1 MDLQAVLEHLENAG
15 TAQNRKIYRR
25 HGAGENLYGVSF
37 ADLGALAKQIK
48 KDQTLAEALWRTGN
62 HDARMLATMIA
73 DPKTISTDTLRGW
86 AGDLDNY
93 VLTDALSSLAAA
105 TPFAME
111 LMRAWTPS
119 EDEWAGRAGWMLLAQ
134 IAMRQADLADA
145 FFLDYLAQIEAQ
157 IHSRKNRVR
166 DAMNSA
172 LIAIGIRNTA
182 LKQAAV
188 QSAERIGVVRVD
200 HGETGCKTPDACGY
214 IEKTWQR
221 KAAKAK

>member
-1 MDLQAVLEHLENAG
+1 MDLTILMNQLQAAG

-37 ADLGALAKQIK
+37 ADLRVLAKQIK
-48 KDQTLAEALWRTGN
+48 KDQALAEALWRTGN
-62 HDARMLATMIA
+62 HDARLLATMIA
-73 DPKTISTDTLRGW
+73 DPTTISVDTLRGW

-119 EDEWAGRAGWMLLAQ
+119 EEEWAGRAGWMLLAQ
-134 IAMRQADLADA
+134 IAMRQPDLADA

-172 LIAIGIRNTA
+172 LIAIGIRNPA

-188 QSAERIGVVRVD
+188 QSAGRIGVVKVD
-200 HGETGCKTPDACGY
+200 HGQTGCKTPDACAY

-221 KAAKAK
+221 KTAKVK